1 MLCLLLLC
9 SIHIDCLDNDDGDDD
24 HDDDGDDYDDG
35 DDTAVGDVKVDSLKT
50 KISSTSAFF
59 GTRSLIIT
67 GMMLYNYRSNHG
79 LMIDQWIQ

>member
-1 MLCLLLLC
+1 M
-9 SIHIDCLDNDDGDDD
+9 HIDRLYNDDDDGDDD
-24 HDDDGDDYDDG
+24 DD

-79 LMIDQWIQ
+79 LMIDQ

>member
-1 MLCLLLLC
+1 M
-9 SIHIDCLDNDDGDDD
+9 HIDCLLNDDDDD
-24 HDDDGDDYDDG
+24 D

-67 GMMLYNYRSNHG
+67 GMMLYN
-79 LMIDQWIQ
+79 